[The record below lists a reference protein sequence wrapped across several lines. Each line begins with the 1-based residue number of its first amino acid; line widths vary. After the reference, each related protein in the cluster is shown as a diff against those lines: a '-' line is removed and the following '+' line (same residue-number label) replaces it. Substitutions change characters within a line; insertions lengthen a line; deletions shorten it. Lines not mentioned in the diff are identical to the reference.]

1 MNDFF
6 NRVYVWFEGWA
17 GGVPDEKLITIIR
30 LTLLFL
36 APMAIY
42 YAAFINGNR
51 GGLGRLV
58 AAIIA
63 DGLILSMPIRP
74 PYNITARA
82 WILTGCIILLIY
94 IPGAHPFLV
103 YKEAGRQQRLRRGL
117 YILMG
122 MLLVTGLL
130 WS

>member
-1 MNDFF
+1 MNDVF
-6 NRVYVWFEGWA
+6 NRAYVWFAGWA
-17 GGVPDEKLITIIR
+17 GSVPDEKLGTVIR

-36 APMAIY
+36 TPMAIY
-42 YAAFINGNR
+42 YSAFINGNR

-63 DGLILSMPIRP
+63 DGLILSMPIRV
-74 PYNITARA
+74 PYDITTRA
-82 WILTGCIILLIY
+82 WILTGCLLLLAY

-103 YKEAGRQQRLRRGL
+103 YKEAGKQKRLRRGL

-122 MLLVTGLL
+122 LLLVAGLL